1 VSGSPATLRRSPAIS
16 AGDHAAQPRTLR
28 VLVLSQVFAGAGLA
42 AGVSVG
48 ALLAQQMLH
57 STGSSGLPSALLTSG
72 SAVTAL
78 LVGRLSQTSGR
89 RPGLA
94 AGFLVGALGAAGVVA
109 AAAIDS
115 IPLLFIALLLY
126 GAGTAT
132 NLQARY
138 AGGDLAD
145 PLKRGRAMSTVL
157 VATTLGAVAGPNLV
171 DPTGTLAAALG
182 IPKLA
187 GPFMLAAVAYAL
199 AGVVVLTLL
208 RPDPL
213 LLARAEAGAVADA
226 SPSAVEPATRLPR
239 TVPLA
244 VAAMVLT
251 QLVMVAVMTMTPV
264 HMHEHGHGL
273 GASGLVISI
282 HIAAMYLPS
291 PLSGHLADR
300 FGALP
305 LLGAAALTLAAAGA
319 TAATVP
325 GDSTLLLAL
334 ALALLGLGWS
344 FGIVA
349 GTTLVTDAAPL
360 HHRARIQG
368 TADLCVALAGA
379 TGGLGSGYI
388 VATFSYQ
395 TLALL
400 GGLLGLALLPLL
412 IAEARSEQ
420 AEVW

>member
-1 VSGSPATLRRSPAIS
+1 VS
-16 AGDHAAQPRTLR
+16 GDHAAQPRTLR

-42 AGVSVG
+42 AGVTVG

-57 STGSSGLPSALLTSG
+57 STSSSGLPAALLTGG

-94 AGFLVGALGAAGVVA
+94 AGFLAGAVGAAGVVV

-115 IPLLFIALLLY
+115 VPLLFVALLLY

-145 PLKRGRAMSTVL
+145 PERRGRAMSTVL
-157 VATTLGAVAGPNLV
+157 VATTIGAVAGPNLV
-171 DPTGTLAAALG
+171 DATGALATSLG
-182 IPKLA
+182 LPELA

-213 LLARAEAGAVADA
+213 LLARAEAGVSADA
-226 SPSAVEPATRLPR
+226 VQDTTNPAVKLPR
-239 TVPLA
+239 SVGLA
-244 VAAMVLT
+244 VTAMVLT

-291 PLSGHLADR
+291 PLSGRLADR
-300 FGALP
+300 FGPLP
-305 LLGAAALTLAAAGA
+305 LLGAAAITLGAAGA
-319 TAATVP
+319 TAAVVP

-349 GTTLVTDAAPL
+349 GTTLVTDAVPL
-360 HHRARIQG
+360 HRRARVQG
-368 TADLCVALAGA
+368 TADLFVALAGA
-379 TGGLGSGYI
+379 TGGLGSGYV
-388 VATFSYQ
+388 VALSSYQ
-395 TLALL
+395 TLAIC
-400 GGLLGLALLPLL
+400 GGVLGLALVPLL
-412 IAEARSEQ
+412 IAEMHAPE
-420 AEVW
+420 EVW